1 MRTRDDL
8 AMPGTLVARR
18 SLPVI
23 GPPTPGSQVLVVL
36 PFLTARS

>member
-1 MRTRDDL
+1 MPSTRL
-8 AMPGTLVARR
+8 AWR

-23 GPPTPGSQVLVVL
+23 GPPMPGSQVLVVL